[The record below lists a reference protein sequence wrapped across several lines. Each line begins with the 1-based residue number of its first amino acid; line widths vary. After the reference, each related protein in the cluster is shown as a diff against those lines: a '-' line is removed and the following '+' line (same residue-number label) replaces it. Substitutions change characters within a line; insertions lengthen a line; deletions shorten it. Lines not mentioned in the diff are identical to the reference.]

1 MLKTHV
7 GSFSLETGGTY
18 ELRVQ
23 NVGGGALTS
32 IITVTDP
39 LPAGLRLRSITG
51 ANWSC
56 GASTATQVTCS
67 YSYGLPPYSE
77 CPILVLDVTIEPVV
91 PLPITNTATVTG
103 TEGGEP
109 ATASDSDVVERLGQV
124 APAPAL
130 SPRALALAGGV
141 LLTIAALR
149 LRPRMRRVRR

>member
-23 NVGGGALTS
+23 NVGGGALTG

-56 GASTATQVTCS
+56 GTSTATQVTCS

-77 CPILVLDVTIEPVV
+77 CPILVLAVTIEPVV
-91 PLPITNTATVTG
+91 PLPITNTASATG
-103 TEGGEP
+103 TVDGKP
-109 ATASDSDVVERLGQV
+109 ASASGTDIVERLGRV

-130 SPRALALAGGV
+130 TSRALALAVGV
-141 LLTIAALR
+141 LLIIAARR
-149 LRPRMRRVRR
+149 LRPRARRGRA